1 MSFSDFPFVPEVM
14 GNKSHDS
21 RRFPSHT
28 EVQAW
33 LEIFAAKFDL
43 RRHIRFNS
51 QITSLRPVSSVNS
64 NFSSKHS
71 NPEQPSPADTPSSVK
86 SAPRWKLK
94 VQKAPTQ
101 QAAQQDTQHAKHEPH
116 VSYSNDATSHS
127 EPGPSASSSSN
138 ARDGS
143 SAAAA
148 STPHA
153 ASSDPVEPDDSINDR
168 CFSDDFRP
176 RDGSVDQNGTQHH
189 TDSAACD
196 YSCLNQHAHDHR
208 SHAQTDSEHQL
219 SALSESS
226 AVSQPNS
233 DGQSEYEFDSVVVCV
248 GNYHQPNLP
257 DIKGIDDFTGLQM
270 HAHNYRSNSM
280 FAGMRVI
287 IVGASFSGTQPPC
300 LCHSCGEHS
309 NDGACSLPHCG
320 HLYFCICDVICVKCC
335 KFTIILGLRLRSRLL
350 DTVLPHMKHSYC
362 TVDIECILFL
372 CVGM

>member
-1 MSFSDFPFVPEVM
+1 MSFSDFPFIPEVM

-33 LEIFAAKFDL
+33 LEVFTAKFDL

-51 QITSLRPVSSVNS
+51 QITSLRPVSPADS

-71 NPEQPSPADTPSSVK
+71 SPEQPSSADTPASVET
-86 SAPRWKLK
+86 APRWKLK
-94 VQKAPTQ
+94 VQKAPPQ
-101 QAAQQDTQHAKHEPH
+101 QATQQDTQRAKHEPH
-116 VSYSNDATSHS
+116 ASHSNDATSHS
-127 EPGPSASSSSN
+127 EHGPSASSSIT

-148 STPHA
+148 STSHA
-153 ASSDPVEPDDSINDR
+153 ASSHLVDPDDSIPDQ

-176 RDGSVDQNGTQHH
+176 RDGSVDQNGAQHH
-189 TDSAACD
+189 VESAACD
-196 YSCLNQHAHDHR
+196 CACLSRHAR
-208 SHAQTDSEHQL
+208 QTSARQT
-219 SALSESS
+219 SALSEPS
-226 AVSQPNS
+226 AVSQPSS

-257 DIKGIDDFTGLQM
+257 DIKGIDDFRGLQM

-287 IVGASFSGTQPPC
+287 VVGASFSGTQPPC
-300 LCHSCGEHS
+300 LCHSGGACL
-309 NDGACSLPHCG
+309 NDGVCSLPNCG
-320 HLYFCICDVICVKCC
+320 HLFLW
-335 KFTIILGLRLRSRLL
+335 TSPQTPPSPALL
-350 DTVLPHMKHSYC
+350 L
-362 TVDIECILFL
+362 
-372 CVGM
+372 